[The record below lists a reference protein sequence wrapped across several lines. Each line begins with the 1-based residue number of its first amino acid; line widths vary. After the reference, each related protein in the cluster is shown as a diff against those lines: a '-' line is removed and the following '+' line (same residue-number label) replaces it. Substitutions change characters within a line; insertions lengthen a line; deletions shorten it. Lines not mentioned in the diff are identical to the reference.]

1 MRFLDDQGSVKKKK
15 ERKKKDDGGK
25 GEEGMR

>member
-1 MRFLDDQGSVKKKK
+1 MRFLDDQGSVKKK

>member
-1 MRFLDDQGSVKKKK
+1 MRFLDDQGSAKKK
-15 ERKKKDDGGK
+15 ERKKKDDEGK